1 MGGGNNPLV
10 LLEKQNPR
18 VDKRSGGGS
27 GGYHTES
34 VGLIGQQGGET
45 SLRNSIC
52 TDLFY
57 CVVLI
62 NLGGPPADDE
72 SSESDLS
79 SDVDSITL

>member
-1 MGGGNNPLV
+1 MEGETNEAYLVGIQRNGGGNNPLV

-62 NLGGPPADDE
+62 N
-72 SSESDLS
+72 
-79 SDVDSITL
+79 